1 MYNTGCYFS
10 IKYFLRI
17 CFDLKIDKELYS
29 VAVKTKEVDSQHLKV
44 FLNGQCSCLTVYD
57 MLSDGL
63 LAHPVSRFCRH
74 QAKALEVKKVARKT

>member
-1 MYNTGCYFS
+1 MYITGCFILFF
-10 IKYFLRI
+10 IKHSFCL
-17 CFDLKIDKELYS
+17 CFDLKTEQELNS
-29 VAVKTKEVDSQHLKV
+29 VAVETKEVDSQHLKV

-74 QAKALEVKKVARKT
+74 QAKALEVKK